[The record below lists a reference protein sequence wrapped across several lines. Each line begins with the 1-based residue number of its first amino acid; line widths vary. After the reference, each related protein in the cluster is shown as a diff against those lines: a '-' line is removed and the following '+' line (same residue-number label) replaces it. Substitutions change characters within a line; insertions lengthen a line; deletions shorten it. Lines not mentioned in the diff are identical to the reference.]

1 MAAKVVL
8 VQRIQAYSHLSQMA
22 VDRVSVNESQSQ
34 YLPTYLSTY
43 LPSYLPVCHHQPPSP
58 PRQQVT
64 LVLTPKIN
72 PSYLGLVS
80 YRV

>member
-34 YLPTYLSTY
+34 YLPTYL
-43 LPSYLPVCHHQPPSP
+43 PSYLPIYISSTTPISSSP
-58 PRQQVT
+58 TSNPCSYPKDKPK
-64 LVLTPKIN
+64 LPGFGVL
-72 PSYLGLVS
+72 
-80 YRV
+80 